1 MASIAIVSRP
11 TTFVTVRM
19 LLTVVISL
27 VVVVVRMTALGHGDC
42 LSLEKCKEGL
52 TECSDI
58 PTLFSCTADEA
69 AC

>member
-11 TTFVTVRM
+11 TTLVTVRM

-52 TECSDI
+52 TE
-58 PTLFSCTADEA
+58 
-69 AC
+69 